1 MNGRRRAVPA
11 GKPGGAASALRGTPA
26 NEDVALFYPAERGA
40 ASALRGTPVNGRR
53 RGGRERTPGRDL
65 WDALRTA
72 SGGRRRGGR
81 KRTPGRAARRVC
93 EGGS

>member
-1 MNGRRRAVPA
+1 M
-11 GKPGGAASALRGTPA
+11 
-26 NEDVALFYPAERGA
+26 
-40 ASALRGTPVNGRR
+40 NGRR

-65 WDALRTA
+65 WDALWTA

-81 KRTPGRAARRVC
+81 KRTPGRVARGGCEGSDASGLLVCHWTPAPGRSARGVC